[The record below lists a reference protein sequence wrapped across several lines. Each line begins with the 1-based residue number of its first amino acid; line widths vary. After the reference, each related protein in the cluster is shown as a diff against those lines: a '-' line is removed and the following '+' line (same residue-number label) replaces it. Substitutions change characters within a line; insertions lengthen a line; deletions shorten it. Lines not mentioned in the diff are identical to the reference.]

1 MPRLY
6 PRLVFVLFTL
16 ATARLVAADPAPSAP
31 PKLTPLAEAPAA
43 RVAILG
49 GTFLNDALLD
59 SGLLTAKFRVATAA
73 GPSPEIHF
81 GTHAGVPFYY
91 VHAHGYPDFVST
103 WLALHHLGV
112 KEAIGGATAG
122 GINVAMK
129 TYDFVVPHD
138 VIDFNS
144 DRPKMLPYGSLKDK
158 GLVLARVTPAVDPL
172 LVRILIEETRAVIR
186 PDRAFDEINIH
197 ERGVVLQAAGGRFE
211 SAAEILHFRQI
222 GGDLVTMNVGTEI
235 SYARQAGINYATLC
249 IISNPAEG
257 LGAWGWD
264 SLPAVY
270 KRLNPVSLAIVKRA
284 LVRAAK
290 LPAEGR
296 VGDGLRIHPEM
307 TSH

>member
-1 MPRLY
+1 MKRPRLL
-6 PRLVFVLFTL
+6 PSLVCFLASVSVL
-16 ATARLVAADPAPSAP
+16 AAADTPP
-31 PKLTPLAEAPAA
+31 PKLTALADAPAA

-49 GTFLNDALLD
+49 GTFLNDALFD
-59 SGLLTAKFRVATAA
+59 SGLLKSKFRVPTAV
-73 GPSPEIHF
+73 GPSPEIHY
-81 GTHAGVPFYY
+81 GEHAGVPFYY
-91 VHAHGYPDFVST
+91 IHAHGYPDFVAT

-129 TYDFVVPHD
+129 TYDFVFPHD

-158 GLVLARVTPAVDPL
+158 GFVLARLTPAVDPL
-172 LVRILIEETRAVIR
+172 IHRILLEETRAVIR
-186 PDRAFDEINIH
+186 PNRTLDEINIH

-222 GGDLVTMNVGTEI
+222 GGDVVTMNVGTEI
-235 SYARQAGINYATLC
+235 SFARQAGINYACL
-249 IISNPAEG
+249 IIVSNPAEG

-270 KRLNPVSLAIVKRA
+270 KRLNPVGLEIVKRA
-284 LVRAAK
+284 LIRVVK

-296 VGDGLRIHPEM
+296 VGDSLRIHPEM

>member
-1 MPRLY
+1 MLRL
-6 PRLVFVLFTL
+6 PALLAALSLLAVTRL
-16 ATARLVAADPAPSAP
+16 AAADVA
-31 PKLTPLAEAPAA
+31 PKLTALADAPVA
-43 RVAILG
+43 RVAVLG

-59 SGLLTAKFRVATAA
+59 SGLLKSKFRVATAA
-73 GPSPEIHF
+73 GPSPEIHY
-81 GTHAGVPFYY
+81 GESGGVPFYY
-91 VHAHGYPDFVST
+91 VHAHGHPDFVAT

-112 KEAIGGATAG
+112 KEALGGATAG

-129 TYDFVVPHD
+129 LYDFVVPHD

-158 GLVLARVTPAVDPL
+158 GLVLARLTPAVDPL
-172 LVRILIEETRAVIR
+172 LTRILIEETRAVIR
-186 PDRAFDEINIH
+186 PDRAFDDINIH
-197 ERGVVLQAAGGRFE
+197 ERGVILQAAGGRFE

-222 GGDLVTMNVGTEI
+222 GGDLVTMNVGTEV
-235 SYARQAGINYATLC
+235 SYARQAGINYACL
-249 IISNPAEG
+249 IVISNPAEG

-270 KRLNPVSLAIVKRA
+270 KRLNSVSLEIVKRSLA
-284 LVRAAK
+284 RAVK
-290 LPAEGR
+290 LPATGR

>member
-1 MPRLY
+1 MKRPILSSSFACF
-6 PRLVFVLFTL
+6 LLSVSLLT
-16 ATARLVAADPAPSAP
+16 AADT
-31 PKLTPLAEAPAA
+31 TPRKPISLAEVPVA
-43 RVAILG
+43 RVAVLG
-49 GTFLNDALLD
+49 GTFLNDALFA
-59 SGLLTAKFRVATAA
+59 SGLLKSKFRVTTAA
-73 GPSPEIHF
+73 GPSPEIHY
-81 GTHAGVPFYY
+81 GEHAGVPFYY
-91 VHAHGYPDFVST
+91 VHAHGYPDFVAT

-122 GINVAMK
+122 GINIAMK
-129 TYDFVVPHD
+129 TSDFVVVHD

-158 GLVLARVTPAVDPL
+158 GLVLARLTPAVDPL
-172 LVRILIEETRAVIR
+172 IHRILVEETRAVVR
-186 PDRAFDEINIH
+186 PNRALDEINIH

-222 GGDLVTMNVGTEI
+222 GGDVVTMNVGTEI
-235 SYARQAGINYATLC
+235 SYARQAGINYACL
-249 IISNPAEG
+249 IVVSNPAEG

-270 KRLNPVSLAIVKRA
+270 KRLNPVSLEIVKRA
-284 LVRAAK
+284 LVRVAK

>member
-1 MPRLY
+1 MKRPILSSSFACF
-6 PRLVFVLFTL
+6 LLSVSLLT
-16 ATARLVAADPAPSAP
+16 AADTTP
-31 PKLTPLAEAPAA
+31 PKPIPLAEVPVA
-43 RVAILG
+43 RVAVLG
-49 GTFLNDALLD
+49 GTFLNDALFD
-59 SGLLTAKFRVATAA
+59 SGLLKSKFRVTTAA
-73 GPSPEIHF
+73 GPSPEIHY
-81 GTHAGVPFYY
+81 GEHAGVPFYY
-91 VHAHGYPDFVST
+91 VHAHGYPDFVAT

-122 GINVAMK
+122 GINIAMK
-129 TYDFVVPHD
+129 TSDFVVVHD

-158 GLVLARVTPAVDPL
+158 GLVLARLTPAVDPL
-172 LVRILIEETRAVIR
+172 IHRILIEETRAVVR
-186 PDRAFDEINIH
+186 PNRALDEINIH

-222 GGDLVTMNVGTEI
+222 GGDVVTMNVGTEI
-235 SYARQAGINYATLC
+235 SYARQAGINYACL
-249 IISNPAEG
+249 IVVSNPAEG

-270 KRLNPVSLAIVKRA
+270 KRLNPVSLEIVKRA
-284 LVRAAK
+284 LVRVAK